1 MVLYSSNWKVKLEWI
16 MSINFV
22 NTAMIQANKW
32 FPLIEDMV
40 DMAAARKTKLYSFLV
55 ATVGYFFNRFLV
67 KKDIYEYS
75 IRSHFS
81 RISRRGS
88 HLSGCESC
96 LSRCGSSLARNKMQL
111 VTYILP
117 VLYTDA
123 IQRLS
128 SVYINISYGRIV
140 CSFKVR
146 GVRF

>member
-1 MVLYSSNWKVKLEWI
+1 

-40 DMAAARKTKLYSFLV
+40 DMAAARKTKLHSFLV
-55 ATVGYFFNRFLV
+55 TTREYFSREFNQFLV
-67 KKDIYEYS
+67 KKGIYEYS
-75 IRSHFS
+75 IRSQFS
-81 RISRRGS
+81 RISRHGS